1 MDDTVRSV
9 APMGWFRRT
18 RPERLT
24 EADAETALV
33 PAPMQTAPVLA
44 RTERALQLLASQ
56 SAELHSSIVR
66 LEGRVDAMAERM
78 IDPYETASHVDV
90 IEARLQTAKVAA
102 EVSRLEINV
111 AARIDQIRAEVRGPA
126 DIDVRPRT
134 PADTGF

>member
-1 MDDTVRSV
+1 MVRTVAS
-9 APMGWFRRT
+9 MGWFRRT
-18 RPERLT
+18 RPTPL
-24 EADAETALV
+24 ADATDETALV
-33 PAPMQTAPVLA
+33 PVPTAATPVLA

-78 IDPYETASHVDV
+78 IDPYETASQVDV
-90 IEARLQTAKVAA
+90 IETRLQTAKVAA

-111 AARIDQIRAEVRGPA
+111 AARIDQIRAEVRGPVE
-126 DIDVRPRT
+126 IDLRART